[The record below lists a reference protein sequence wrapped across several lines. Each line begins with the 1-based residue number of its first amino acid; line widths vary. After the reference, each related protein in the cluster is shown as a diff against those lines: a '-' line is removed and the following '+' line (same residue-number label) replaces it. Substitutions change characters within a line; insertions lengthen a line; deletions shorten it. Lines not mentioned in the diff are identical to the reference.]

1 MGIVQVPKVGLY
13 AVGAVITWL
22 VIVTALDIV
31 FPVPGPGMPGFGPNF
46 YGGFYVVPS
55 LDAILVILIPFCMM
69 GKRWAFAAVMT
80 VAAVGF
86 IAVIVQW
93 VAVIAPS
100 GFPIRGLVR
109 GSSYTIMNILIIFL
123 SFRAYTAMK
132 IQAKAT

>member
-22 VIVTALDIV
+22 VIHTALNIV
-31 FPVPGPGMPGFGPNF
+31 FPVPFPGLPGFGLSS
-46 YGGFYVVPS
+46 YVGFYVVPS

-80 VAAVGF
+80 VAAVSF
-86 IAVIVQW
+86 IAVIIQW
-93 VAVIAPS
+93 VAVIAPG

-109 GSSYTIMNILIIFL
+109 GSSHSIMHILIIFL
-123 SFRAYTAMK
+123 SFRAYAAMK